1 MVSGDECRV
10 MEVVWCRD
18 ECRVMV
24 SGDECRVMEVVWCQG
39 MSVESWR

>member
-1 MVSGDECRV
+1 MVSG
-10 MEVVWCRD
+10 D